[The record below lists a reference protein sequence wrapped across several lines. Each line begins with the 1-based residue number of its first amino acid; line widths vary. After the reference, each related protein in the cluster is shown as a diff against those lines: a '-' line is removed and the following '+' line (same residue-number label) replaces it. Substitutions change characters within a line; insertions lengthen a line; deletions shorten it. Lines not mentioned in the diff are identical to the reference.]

1 MKKRR
6 FLPYIVS
13 LFLLTGCG
21 SSGSIYSNFRDGADL
36 LPVQTLGDDRVDG
49 KVRLSVSSGRGTDEL
64 PTVILQGSGSSITEA
79 LEMVQDYSDWE
90 DLFFAH
96 IRYVVVGEQAARE
109 GLDELMDWFERIPQT
124 RLDVPIFLVEGGD
137 AASLVA
143 GSGDKHEITSVL
155 HSLQRD
161 AARRGFTVCYTLA
174 DVAKRLAEDDCALCS
189 SVRSVEVGGHVPT
202 APEGKTALESGFA
215 LLQDGVLTA
224 FTGEDAARGLCL
236 LLNRAGTGRVELSDG
251 QGGHAT
257 VELTECR
264 AENRAEFSPGGAA
277 EDHIFLR
284 CRAGIMEID
293 SQLEPGELLDTL
305 DKAFSDWLAA
315 RVRGALEVVK
325 ANGADIFSLEE
336 QFTRLDAGRAA
347 LLSFPED
354 VKFFLGVDAKVER
367 SYDLSAA
374 ENLHG
379 GEM

>member
-21 SSGSIYSNFRDGADL
+21 SSGSIYSNFRDVADL
-36 LPVQTLGDDRVDG
+36 LPVQTLGYDRVDG

-202 APEGKTALESGFA
+202 SPEGKTALESGFA
-215 LLQDGVLTA
+215 LLQDGALTA

-251 QGGHAT
+251 QGAT
-257 VELTECR
+257 PPWS
-264 AENRAEFSPGGAA
+264 SPS
-277 EDHIFLR
+277 
-284 CRAGIMEID
+284 AGPKTWPN
-293 SQLEPGELLDTL
+293 SPP
-305 DKAFSDWLAA
+305 AA
-315 RVRGALEVVK
+315 RRRITSSSA
-325 ANGADIFSLEE
+325 
-336 QFTRLDAGRAA
+336 AGRG
-347 LLSFPED
+347 SW
-354 VKFFLGVDAKVER
+354 R
-367 SYDLSAA
+367 STPSWSRGSCWTRWTKPFQTGSRPGSA
-374 ENLHG
+374 G
-379 GEM
+379 RWRW